1 MKKAFFTM
9 LVLFAG
15 TSVLSAQNVITTPV
29 DSDLFPTVGNM
40 FDFSPKAIQAFKD
53 REAKY
58 AQVLKDYEAGRATQ
72 EQLEAAE
79 YDDTFSD
86 VYDILGGGCSFYCGC
101 QYDTVICSSSLP
113 AQGNRTY
120 DAFNAADLSYETA
133 WVEGKAG
140 NGIGE
145 WIEYQ
150 FPANNPRITT
160 IIVCT
165 GYIRTRKL
173 WEENGRVKKL
183 EVSVNGKK
191 LTTLHLDDIYAEQ
204 TFDVGEIGWSR
215 EEGTDPGTD
224 PIKIRF
230 TIVDVY
236 PGTKYSDTAISE
248 IYFDGIDVH

>member
-1 MKKAFFTM
+1 MKKTISTM
-9 LVLFAG
+9 LVLLAG
-15 TSVLSAQNVITTPV
+15 TSVLSAENIITTPV
-29 DSDLFPTVGNM
+29 DSDLFPTTGEM
-40 FDFSPKAIQAFKD
+40 FDFSPQAIQAFKD
-53 REAKY
+53 KEAKY

-72 EQLEAAE
+72 EQLEAVE
-79 YDDTFSD
+79 YDDTLSD
-86 VYDILGGGCSFYCGC
+86 IYDILGGGCSFYCGC
-101 QYDTVICSSSLP
+101 YYDTVICSSSLP
-113 AQGNRTY
+113 PQGSRTY
-120 DAFNAADLSYETA
+120 GANNAADLSYETA
-133 WVEGKAG
+133 WVEGKTG

-150 FPANNPRITT
+150 FPANNPRITN
-160 IIVCT
+160 IIVCN
-165 GYIRTRKL
+165 GYIRTRQA
-173 WEENGRVKKL
+173 WEENARVKKL

-191 LTTLHLDDIYAEQ
+191 FTTLHLDDIYAEQ
-204 TFDVGEIGWSR
+204 TFDVGEIGWSH